1 MDFIRKARYVEN
13 GVMTDTPV
21 GLCYLI
27 VVSCDS
33 VRNALL
39 VAALND
45 LFILAYGIY
54 NAHLNAPCL

>member
-1 MDFIRKARYVEN
+1 MDFNRKARYVAN

-21 GLCYLI
+21 GLCYSI

-39 VAALND
+39 VAELND
-45 LFILAYGIY
+45 SFILAYGIY
-54 NAHLNAPCL
+54 NAHLNDPCL